1 MFFELFDSLSVFHSA
16 MLTVATERAFH
27 ITRLKLYRG
36 EHGERGM
43 EGVCRTQLTC
53 SLSSSCSQQKAVPS
67 NDYKHKKKKLIPGT
81 RKFRTSNRIPF
92 P

>member
-67 NDYKHKKKKLIPGT
+67 NDYKHKKKKKINT
-81 RKFRTSNRIPF
+81 RNQKIQNK
-92 P
+92 